1 VLLARVTGRIS
12 APVRAAGLDPCRL
25 VLLETVDR
33 HGRGQGRRYVAVDGL
48 GAREGQLVVTTS
60 AAAARMLDGLSGK
73 PIDLAVAAV
82 LDDEWTAAG

>member
-1 VLLARVTGRIS
+1 VLLARVTGRVT
-12 APVRAAGLDPCRL
+12 APVRVEGLDPCRL
-25 VLLETVDR
+25 VLVETVDR
-33 HGRGQGRRYVAVDGL
+33 RGRGLGRRYVAVDAL

-82 LDDEWTAAG
+82 LDDAELAA